1 MINIKSLIKRLL
13 YLNRNKHMVEDVFK
27 IAIVD
32 RLNDLNKI
40 VAAQEKR
47 KALSVINRIALG

>member
-1 MINIKSLIKRLL
+1 
-13 YLNRNKHMVEDVFK
+13 MVEDVFK